1 MIFPKTTR
9 RQKSYW
15 IVKSTS
21 IERIIYS
28 SKKVFQLHVKRTY
41 TFWVSHFLHCCW
53 RNHDRHW
60 NLEAQDSCWH
70 VNLANINKN
79 AWPKSIFRGKSGEMR
94 EEQTINL
101 KSRKIYRYRTKCER
115 DPDRL
120 ICNCEDMAY
129 KMREK
134 AFRFSLSVHWSSA
147 PDA

>member
-101 KSRKIYRYRTKCER
+101 KSRKIYVYIYIYIYIEQNAREILTDWFVIVKTWLTKCER
-115 DPDRL
+115 RRSGSP
-120 ICNCEDMAY
+120 
-129 KMREK
+129 
-134 AFRFSLSVHWSSA
+134 
-147 PDA
+147 